1 MKKLAIA
8 VCLLAFL
15 FIVGCQAPQ
24 DVKAQMDKQSE
35 QIKMLE
41 AKVTEHAAK
50 IEQLKMDFEKHLT
63 DFHKQASTGKTATQP
78 QPPTRVGR

>member
-24 DVKAQMDKQSE
+24 DIKSQLDKQNV
-35 QIKMLE
+35 QIQALE
-41 AKVTEHAAK
+41 KTLQDQAAK
-50 IEQLKMDFEKHLT
+50 IEQLKMDFEKHITEL
-63 DFHKQASTGKTATQP
+63 HKKPAGTTTSQP
-78 QPPTRVGR
+78 QTPPRVGR